1 MINLHVEE
9 NYRKNEGERDS
20 GPVFRII
27 ALLSQH
33 NTCYEDLKTLYLR
46 VHWTSEAL
54 VTIHN

>member
-1 MINLHVEE
+1 MLEQMIE
-9 NYRKNEGERDS
+9 KNEGERDS

-33 NTCYEDLKTLYLR
+33 NTCYEELKTLHLR

-54 VTIHN
+54 ITIYN